1 MWVSQEAAF
10 RSTDDWKDTTV
21 IKEALTCGAVL
32 GLDVGKFSHWACCV
46 TRAGEVVASS
56 MRAPNERPD
65 SSQIR
70 SSCSLSG
77 PHGSPGSPLLAQLQK
92 PDLDTPSSLAITS
105 TG

>member
-46 TRAGEVVASS
+46 TRAGEWICNTFLDSL
-56 MRAPNERPD
+56 ERD
-65 SSQIR
+65 
-70 SSCSLSG
+70 
-77 PHGSPGSPLLAQLQK
+77 
-92 PDLDTPSSLAITS
+92 
-105 TG
+105 